1 LNFAFLSTRR
11 DAAMPPSPS
20 SPLLAAAAAALLCCG
35 SALALDESAYRR
47 LAPGELQR
55 FLRAQTAPQIP
66 FVNFSAAYVAR
77 AKATPTN
84 YTALGAVTPVK
95 DQGPHGYCGT
105 FGRMVDAE
113 GQFMLEGNA
122 LTSFSEE
129 MLIDCIGWDKDQFG
143 FFEAKGLMTTAD
155 YPYNETDYPDQDPPI
170 PGNPCRYDASKVVA
184 NTPGFFNA
192 TTGWAPDE
200 DQLVSFIHH
209 NGPVSVGINSDVFA
223 QRAKG
228 CDATSTCFITAA
240 DCAKVSQDI
249 DHSVGIVGYGTD
261 AVNGD
266 YWISEAAPREQLA
279 RTSPRLRSRRSRM
292 HVRARAHSATFRAT
306 RQASPSHHQP
316 EFLRVISQEQLVF
329 QVGERGL
336 HQRRA
341 GHQVRRHLRGPH
353 DLREHVC
360 SRGSGELLRMRDAR
374 ARSRGGGRCT
384 QAHRF
389 RP

>member
-1 LNFAFLSTRR
+1 
-11 DAAMPPSPS
+11 MPP
-20 SPLLAAAAAALLCCG
+20 SPLLAAAAAAFLCCG

-66 FVNFSAAYVAR
+66 FVNFSAAYVSR

-84 YTALGAVTPVK
+84 FTALGAVTPVK

-113 GQFMLEGNA
+113 GQFKLEGNA

-129 MLIDCIGWDKDQFG
+129 MLIDCIGWDRDQFG

-170 PGNPCRYDASKVVA
+170 PGNPCRYDAAKVVA

-200 DQLVSFIHH
+200 DQLAAFIHH
-209 NGPVSVGINSDVFA
+209 NGPVSAGINSDVFA

-266 YWISEAAPREQLA
+266 YWISEAALREQLA
-279 RTSPRLRSRRSRM
+279 RTSPRPRSRRSRT
-292 HVRARAHSATFRAT
+292 HAQARAHCATLHADEAGEPSSPPTRIPTCFQSRTAGLRSGRTRAT
-306 RQASPSHHQP
+306 STSRGASSAPASAGTPRSAGTCSLTQT
-316 EFLRVISQEQLVF
+316 
-329 QVGERGL
+329 
-336 HQRRA
+336 RRA
-341 GHQVRRHLRGPH
+341 TSTERRACALAR
-353 DLREHVC
+353 
-360 SRGSGELLRMRDAR
+360 RGSR
-374 ARSRGGGRCT
+374 AP
-384 QAHRF
+384 AHRF

>member
-1 LNFAFLSTRR
+1 
-11 DAAMPPSPS
+11 MPPSP

-113 GQFMLEGNA
+113 GQYMLEGNA
-122 LTSFSEE
+122 LESFSEE
-129 MLIDCIGWDKDQFG
+129 MLIDCIGWDQDQFDY
-143 FFEAKGLMTTAD
+143 FAAKGLMTTAD

-170 PGNPCRYDASKVVA
+170 PGNPCRYDATKVVA

-192 TTGWAPDE
+192 TTGWAPNE
-200 DQLVSFIHH
+200 DQLAAFIHH
-209 NGPVSVGINSDVFA
+209 NGPVSAGINSDVFA

-266 YWISEAAPREQLA
+266 YWISEAALRQLKSHA
-279 RTSPRLRSRRSRM
+279 PLR
-292 HVRARAHSATFRAT
+292 RARAARPRT
-306 RQASPSHHQP
+306 REPVRTRSR
-316 EFLRVISQEQLVF
+316 ERR
-329 QVGERGL
+329 GRGL
-336 HQRRA
+336 RRGEAPLTHTHTHTARLVRDEA
-341 GHQVRRHLRGPH
+341 GEPPH
-353 DLREHVC
+353 RL
-360 SRGSGELLRMRDAR
+360 
-374 ARSRGGGRCT
+374 
-384 QAHRF
+384 
-389 RP
+389 P